1 MSPET
6 AAVSKTKGANKV
18 GPRHRVRLMLTCLC
32 DIYFGEVGIATVRVL
47 EHMGCEVLFDR
58 DQTCCGQP
66 PFNAGDWA
74 SARQVSGLTMRSLLE
89 AEDPVVT
96 PSASCAAMVREGY
109 PVLYEGL
116 QHPQIFE
123 LGEFLVHH
131 MKIKEWPVTTKKA
144 PADRRVAFHRACH
157 GRGIGL
163 TNEQEIL
170 VGSLPWVHLVRF
182 KQGEQCCGFGG
193 SFSIT
198 HNSISAGI
206 GMEKLHSI
214 IDSGAEEI
222 VSGDMG
228 CLMHLSG
235 LIKKNKL
242 PLKTRHFA
250 ELLAE
255 AIGE

>member
-1 MSPET
+1 MF
-6 AAVSKTKGANKV
+6 
-18 GPRHRVRLMLTCLC
+18 
-32 DIYFGEVGIATVRVL
+32 YGEVGISTVQVL
-47 EHMGCEVLFDR
+47 EHLGCKVLFDR
-58 DQTCCGQP
+58 EQTCCGQP
-66 PFNAGDWA
+66 PYNAGDWA
-74 SARQVSGLTMRSLLE
+74 SARQVAGFTMRSLLE
-89 AEDPVVT
+89 SEDPVVT

-116 QHPQIFE
+116 MHPQIFE
-123 LGEFLVHH
+123 LGEFLVHNLN
-131 MKIKEWPVTTKKA
+131 IKKWPVTTSKP

-163 TNEQEIL
+163 TNEQEML

-193 SFSIT
+193 AFSVT
-198 HNSISAGI
+198 HNTISAGI
-206 GMEKLHSI
+206 GMEKLHNMI
-214 IDSGAEEI
+214 EAGAEEI
-222 VSGDMG
+222 VAGDMG
-228 CLMHLSG
+228 CLMHLGG

-255 AIGE
+255 AIAP